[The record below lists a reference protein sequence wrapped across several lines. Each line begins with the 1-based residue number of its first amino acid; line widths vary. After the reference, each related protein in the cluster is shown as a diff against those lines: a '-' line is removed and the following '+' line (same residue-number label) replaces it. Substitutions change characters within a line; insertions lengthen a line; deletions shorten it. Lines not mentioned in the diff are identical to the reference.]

1 MIQKKSSPFSF
12 EFNKFKKEN
21 LNKESKNRKLILSI
35 L

>member
-21 LNKESKNRKLILSI
+21 LNKERQKQEIIPSI